1 MSGRL
6 NIVTPRLRLKFLWG
20 RPLKNYRHKN
30 SKEAA
35 MNKELMIQKLMREIE
50 MDFSFDL
57 RLGLIDRVKFNN
69 IMKSETE
76 QLRERGYS
84 EIEKLFLRVAA

>member
-1 MSGRL
+1 
-6 NIVTPRLRLKFLWG
+6 
-20 RPLKNYRHKN
+20 
-30 SKEAA
+30 